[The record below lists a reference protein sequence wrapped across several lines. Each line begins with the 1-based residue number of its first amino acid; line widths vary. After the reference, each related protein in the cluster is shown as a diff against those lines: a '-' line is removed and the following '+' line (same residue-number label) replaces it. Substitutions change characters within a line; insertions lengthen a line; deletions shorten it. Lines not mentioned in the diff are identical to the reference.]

1 MGGGREGA
9 CASPGFVRLRPMIYC
24 FYGYLVISFN
34 LGQCPDDTTMLA
46 DAALHTLVI
55 TTDQVQLI
63 SCWAQDLRCAVR
75 SLRCSARPF
84 LPFYVITVYSAS
96 YLSFCL
102 LYSRPAHSIK
112 VHTGEGRESST
123 YMMEKVLH
131 TVLYLRHTEMDSKNK

>member
-1 MGGGREGA
+1 VGGGREGA

-24 FYGYLVISFN
+24 FYGYLLISFN
-34 LGQCPDDTTMLA
+34 LGQCPDDATMLA

-63 SCWAQDLRCAVR
+63 SCWAQVRCPMQHTPIFPIP
-75 SLRCSARPF
+75 CD
-84 LPFYVITVYSAS
+84 YSVS
-96 YLSFCL
+96 YFSFCL